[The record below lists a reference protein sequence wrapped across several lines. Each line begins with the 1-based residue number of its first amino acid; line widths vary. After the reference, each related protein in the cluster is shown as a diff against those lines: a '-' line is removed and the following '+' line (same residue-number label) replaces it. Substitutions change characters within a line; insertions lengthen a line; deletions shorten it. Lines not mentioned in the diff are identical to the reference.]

1 MPKSKDTR
9 NKIVKAKGK
18 PAATQMDSYFKLPNQ
33 GLRSYF
39 GNVVKG
45 QSEVY
50 DTPFAKGESTKD
62 LISAWNETLVS
73 INDRWP
79 SLYDFEMDMAGKV
92 GPLSVMLP
100 LEERMGDIQA
110 YYEGIHLPSQ
120 PIEVK
125 AVKAVIAEWGGAS
138 TLRIRS
144 PLATLEKMKKST
156 NSGSPYFT
164 KKHNVMDETVPYQV
178 RATGNI
184 VYQRLPDF
192 SGEACAVLGWRG
204 QEGGY
209 SKDDVKQR
217 VVWMF
222 PFAVNIDELRVYQPG
237 IEYAQRRN
245 LVPAWVSNYEVDKV
259 MTQLFDTKG
268 ENDLV
273 VATDFTKFDQHFN
286 SSLQNA
292 AKAII
297 STRFTYDSA
306 MESWLEGTFPIKY
319 MIPLC
324 YNWGEFKFGAHG
336 MGSGSGG
343 TNFDE
348 TLAHRALQYEA
359 AITKEVR
366 LNPNSQCLG
375 DDGVLTYPGITVED
389 VVRSYASHGLEMN
402 DQKQYASTH
411 DTVYLRRWHSKDYR
425 VDGVCVGVYSTMR
438 ALGRMR
444 YLERFMDPE
453 VWSAEAVELRWY
465 SILNN
470 LEYHPLREQ
479 FVQFCMKR
487 DKYALGLKIPHF
499 LDNLN
504 KITQEKIE
512 LMPDFLGWRAS
523 VSKSPANQYGI
534 ADWWIIKYLKSL
546 R

>member
-9 NKIVKAKGK
+9 KVIKDDVMNK
-18 PAATQMDSYFKLPNQ
+18 YFVTPNQ

-73 INDRWP
+73 INDEWP
-79 SLYDFEMDMAGKV
+79 SLYEFEMDMASKV

-100 LEERMGDIQA
+100 LDERMQDIQA
-110 YYEGIHLPSQ
+110 YYEGILLPSSPVDQ
-120 PIEVK
+120 RAI
-125 AVKAVIAEWGGAS
+125 KAVIAEWGCGS
-138 TLRIRS
+138 TIRMKS
-144 PLATLEKMKKST
+144 TDQTVADMKKST

-164 KKHNVMDETVPYQV
+164 KRRNVVNQTVPFKLGV
-178 RATGNI
+178 DFDNI
-184 VYQRLPDF
+184 TQHLPDF
-192 SGEACAVLGWRG
+192 DGYACAVLGWRG

-209 SKDDVKQR
+209 SKADVKQR

-222 PFAVNIDELRVYQPG
+222 PMSVNIAELQVYQPG
-237 IEYAQRRN
+237 IQYAQAHG
-245 LVPAWVSNYEVDKV
+245 LVPAWIGNQEVDRV
-259 MTQLFDTKG
+259 MTAMFDTKAD
-268 ENDLV
+268 NDLV

-286 SSLQNA
+286 SSLQDA
-292 AKAII
+292 ARTII
-297 STRFTYDSA
+297 SARLTA
-306 MESWLEGTFPIKY
+306 GALKEEWLERIFGIKF
-319 MIPLC
+319 MIPMC
-324 YNWGEFKFGAHG
+324 YDWNHFKYGPHG

-348 TLAHRALQYEA
+348 TLAHRSLQYEA
-359 AITKEVR
+359 AIHASRK

-389 VVRSYASHGLEMN
+389 VVQSYTSHGLEMN

-411 DTVYLRRWHSKDYR
+411 DTVYLRRWHHKDYR
-425 VDGVCVGVYSTMR
+425 QNGLCVGVYSTMR

-453 VWSAEAVELRWY
+453 IWSAEAVELRYY
-465 SILNN
+465 SILQN
-470 LEYHPLREQ
+470 LEWHPLREQ
-479 FVQFCMKR
+479 FVEFCMKR
-487 DKYALGLKIPHF
+487 DKYRLGIDIPHF
-499 LDNLN
+499 LDNIV
-504 KITQEKIE
+504 KITQEKID

-523 VSKSPANQYGI
+523 VNRDPRNAYGI
-534 ADWWIIKYLKSL
+534 ADWWIIKYLKSKS
-546 R
+546 